1 MDFLDEKIMEMR
13 RQEKQKELN
22 IREDGLIVKGE
33 KIEFQD
39 TTLFQEKM
47 LILLPTSFV
56 DMPQKIARLKHPSEQ
71 RPEII
76 NTDLLGSTN
85 VAFNLSD
92 KAMSPR
98 SYQSRSYYW
107 MRRIG
112 TSRPIIFP
120 SFHTWTVYLRKVSYL
135 RMAAN

>member
-56 DMPQKIARLKHPSEQ
+56 DMPQKIARLKYPSEQ
-71 RPEII
+71 RPQII
-76 NTDLLGSTN
+76 KTDLLGSTN
-85 VAFNLSD
+85 VAFNLFD
-92 KAMSPR
+92 KAMSRR
-98 SYQSRSYYW
+98 SYQSRSYCW
-107 MRRIG
+107 TQKTG
-112 TSRPIIFP
+112 TSRPIISL
-120 SFHTWTVYLRKVSYL
+120 SFLTWTAYLREASYL

>member
-56 DMPQKIARLKHPSEQ
+56 DMPQKIARLKYPSEQ
-71 RPEII
+71 RPQII
-76 NTDLLGSTN
+76 KTDLLGSTN
-85 VAFNLSD
+85 FAFNLFD
-92 KAMSPR
+92 KAIQRDSAGADEIR
-98 SYQSRSYYW
+98 RRWYEVDFEEGQSRQC
-107 MRRIG
+107 
-112 TSRPIIFP
+112 
-120 SFHTWTVYLRKVSYL
+120 LL
-135 RMAAN
+135 

>member
-22 IREDGLIVKGE
+22 IREDGLIAKGE

-39 TTLFQEKM
+39 TPLFQEKM

-56 DMPQKIARLKHPSEQ
+56 DMPQKIARLKYPSEQ
-71 RPEII
+71 RPQII
-76 NTDLLGSTN
+76 KTDLLGSTN
-85 VAFNLSD
+85 VAFNLFD
-92 KAMSPR
+92 KAMSRR
-98 SYQSRSYYW
+98 SYQSRSYCW
-107 MRRIG
+107 TQKTG
-112 TSRPIIFP
+112 TSRPIISL
-120 SFHTWTVYLRKVSYL
+120 SFLTWTAYLREASYL